1 MSMGKSRSSSKHT
14 PAGKAV
20 KHGGGYGS
28 LKVREKRESSRERPK
43 VRAANPSA
51 IADWG
56 AHRGNHVT
64 GESGRNVPFKQEKLY
79 SPGFQPCEFGNT
91 KALEGSGKGAR
102 PGGGNRTLYGK
113 SGTQQQYGPSAPA
126 AKDYS
131 VDVPATKPG
140 RDILNQ
146 YGPERTTKR

>member
-1 MSMGKSRSSSKHT
+1 MAMPKSRSSSKHT

-28 LKVREKRESSRERPK
+28 LKTRSKSESTREKPK
-43 VRAANPSA
+43 VRAASPSA
-51 IADWG
+51 VSDWG
-56 AHRGNHVT
+56 THRGSHVT
-64 GESGRNVPFKQEKLY
+64 GESGREVFKQEKLY
-79 SPGFQPCEFGNT
+79 SPGFQPCDFGNT

-131 VDVPATKPG
+131 VDVPATTRSQRSLSDKG
-140 RDILNQ
+140 RV
-146 YGPERTTKR
+146 G